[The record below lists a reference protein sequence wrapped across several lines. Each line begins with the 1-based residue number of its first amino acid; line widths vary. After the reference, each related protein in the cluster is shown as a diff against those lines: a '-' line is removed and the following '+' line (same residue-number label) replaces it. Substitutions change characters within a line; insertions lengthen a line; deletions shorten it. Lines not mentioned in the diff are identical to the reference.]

1 MLNNNKQI
9 VSIEHVEYVKN
20 IKKNRFKV
28 ILTQISILFVFI
40 AFWEIAARFGW
51 IDTFTTSSPSQI
63 FTLFIRYIKTGS
75 LFTHIG
81 VSLMENIIAFTGG
94 TILGII
100 VAIILWWSAFISK
113 VLEPYLVVLNSLP
126 KIALAP
132 IILLWFGAG
141 YSGIIATA
149 ISIALIITILNM
161 SIAFKE
167 VDHDKTRLLKTF
179 GATRF
184 QILKLVIIPSTVPA
198 MISSLK
204 INIGLSWVG
213 VIVGEFLVSKA
224 GLGHLIF
231 YGGQVFKLDLVMMS
245 VIILAILAA
254 VMYQLVTILEK
265 KFLKW
270 KE

>member
-1 MLNNNKQI
+1 MSND
-9 VSIEHVEYVKN
+9 
-20 IKKNRFKV
+20 IKKNITEEHKNYLKGVKKRKFQIV
-28 ILTQISILFVFI
+28 FTQISILFIFI
-40 AFWEIAARFGW
+40 ALWEIVTRLGL
-51 IDTFTTSSPSQI
+51 IDTFYVSSPTHI
-63 FTLFIRYIKTGS
+63 YKLFIRYIKTGS

-81 VSLMENIIAFTGG
+81 VSLMENVVAFTGG
-94 TILGII
+94 TLLGII
-100 VAIILWWSAFISK
+100 IAIILWWSDFITK
-113 VLEPYLVVLNSLP
+113 VLDPYLVVLNSLP

-132 IILLWFGAG
+132 IILVWIGFG

-161 SIAFKE
+161 SIAFNE
-167 VDHDKTRLLKTF
+167 VDEDKIRLLKTF
-179 GATRF
+179 GATKF
-184 QILKLVIIPSTVPA
+184 QILKLVILPATVPS

-213 VIVGEFLVSKA
+213 VIVGEFLVSSS

-254 VMYQLVTILEK
+254 VMYQLVSILEK